1 MLRFLHFIKNGL
13 VFSLGITATLLTLN
27 YAFVDII
34 EKTERFTVVNELEAM
49 TDYLNQHLVGFELVA
64 GKWAYSPVVTSLF
77 DKNSSINR
85 KKLLKSGIFKKDD
98 IEFVALINNKS
109 EIFFSKQ
116 FDSNKNTFSTLAS
129 KIKYQISTSEFSKHL
144 KADEKSVVYIYSDN
158 VHMLATVP
166 VYLSENPEENVG
178 YLVVGRKVDEK
189 IVEVNNLLDISFT
202 AINLATNNDQ
212 ARVLSNLKDKKISHT
227 RTGLKV
233 ISRFLLHGIN
243 NKPVVIVSHTRE
255 AADTGEVVNIA
266 WLSLVIIIIVAVL
279 LGYTFWW
286 SKNRKLKKVVSL
298 LEKDI
303 QGVRIGTELSSRLS
317 RGGRGLLE
325 GVVTALNQKIGGF
338 EKSVVDNRKHNAE
351 IILNELPLEAYLKD
365 EDLKYIAVNE
375 KYCESMGF
383 NKEDII
389 GKSNG
394 DLGISDKLSSITKK
408 EKIVVDSKEQVIFE
422 EKSESKVKAD
432 VTFSVHL
439 IPFLNA
445 KGLVEGVVGVR
456 IDITDQKKSEN
467 EMELAVKVLENTVEG
482 FMVTNSERH
491 IVHVNAAYTEMT
503 GYKERELLGKVPL
516 LLQTESKSKTYQE
529 IQQKLEQE
537 GAWKGELWSSR
548 KDGSNYPEMIHIKAI
563 SNKRGVV
570 TNYFSMSKDITEE
583 KKMEKRLYEM
593 AHYDSLTGLPNRTLF
608 QDRLAQEI
616 IRCERNK
623 KNIGVLFLD
632 IDLFKSI
639 NDSLGHAAG
648 DELLKIIAT
657 RLQVTLRSADS
668 IARMGGDEFTILVT
682 DLATDYKKNIG
693 YIKSLSEKIIDVVNQ
708 PMELEGR
715 EISLTCSIGIAVY
728 PVDAES
734 VEDLLRSADSA
745 MYYAKSQGRRNYQFY
760 SKEFNASAVDRL
772 EKEIEFRSALKDGG
786 LQLYFQPQIDVI
798 TRHVVGAEALLRWEK
813 DGESILGPEKL
824 VILAEEIGLINELG
838 NWILKTACIE
848 CKSWMDSGHK
858 NLRVAVNLSTRQ
870 FRQKNLVEIVTG
882 ILEETGLPGRLLE
895 LEVTESALMES
906 VDYSVEMMAS
916 LSRKG
921 IRWSLDD
928 FGTGYSS
935 LNYLRNFPV
944 HVIKVDQ
951 SFVREIT
958 INPEDSAIVETII
971 DLAHRLHLT
980 VIAEGVENEE
990 QLKVLSR
997 MNCEQ
1002 VQGFYFS
1009 KPITKHEFVKYIDKT

>member
-1 MLRFLHFIKNGL
+1 MRLLHFLKLGL
-13 VFSLGITATLLTLN
+13 VFSIGISASLLTLN
-27 YAFVDII
+27 YAFMDII
-34 EKTERFTVVNELEAM
+34 EKTERFTVVNELEGINA
-49 TDYLNQHLVGFELVA
+49 YLNQQLTGFEVIANEWAQNPLV
-64 GKWAYSPVVTSLF
+64 KSLF
-77 DKNSSINR
+77 VKNSSKNR
-85 KKLLKSGIFKKDD
+85 KKLLRSGVFKKDA
-98 IEFVALINNKS
+98 IEFVVLININN
-109 EIFFSKQ
+109 EIIFSKQ
-116 FDSNKNTFSTLAS
+116 YDSKKNAFSKLSS
-129 KIKYQISTSEFSKHL
+129 KIKYQMSTSEFTRHL
-144 KADEKSVVYIYSDN
+144 KADEKNVAYIYSDN
-158 VHMLATVP
+158 VYMLGTVP
-166 VYLSENPEENVG
+166 VYLNVNTEESIG
-178 YLVVGRKVDEK
+178 YLVVGHKVDEK
-189 IVEVNNLLDISFT
+189 IVETNNLLDISFSAVNL
-202 AINLATNNDQ
+202 AINNEQN
-212 ARVLSNLKDKKISHT
+212 RILSNLKDKKISHT
-227 RTGLKV
+227 RTGSSV
-233 ISRFLLHGIN
+233 ISRFVLRDISD
-243 NKPVVIVSHTRE
+243 KPIVIVSHTRE
-255 AADTGEVVNIA
+255 TTNAGMVVKIA
-266 WLSLVIIIIVAVL
+266 WLSLIVIIVVAML
-279 LGYTFWW
+279 LAYIFWW
-286 SKNRKLKKVVSL
+286 SKKRKLKNVVDL

-303 QGVRIGTELSSRLS
+303 QEVRIGAELSSRLS
-317 RGGRGLLE
+317 REGRGLLE

-365 EDLKYIAVNE
+365 AGLKYIAVNE
-375 KYCESMGF
+375 KYCESMGL
-383 NKEDII
+383 NKENII
-389 GKSNG
+389 GKSNEN
-394 DLGISDKLSSITKK
+394 LGFSNELASISEK
-408 EKIVVDSKEQVIFE
+408 EKIVVDSKEQMIFE
-422 EKSESKVKAD
+422 EKLGSKVKGF
-432 VTFSVHL
+432 VTYSVHL

-456 IDITDQKKSEN
+456 IDISDQKNAEV
-467 EMELAVKVLENTVEG
+467 EMEMAVKVLENTVEG
-482 FMVTNSERH
+482 FMVTNSDRH
-491 IVHVNAAYTEMT
+491 IVHVNSAYTEMT

-516 LLQTESKSKTYQE
+516 LLQAESKSKTYQE

-537 GAWKGELWSSR
+537 GTWKGELWSSR
-548 KDGSNYPEMIHIKAI
+548 KDGSSYPEMIHIKAI
-563 SNKRGVV
+563 CNKQGEV

-616 IRCERNK
+616 TRCKRNK
-623 KNIGVLFLD
+623 KHIGVLFLD
-632 IDLFKSI
+632 LDMFKSI

-682 DLATDYKKNIG
+682 ELATDYKKNIG
-693 YIKSLSEKIIDVVNQ
+693 YLKSLSEKIIDVINQ

-715 EISLTCSIGIAVY
+715 EISVTSSIGIAVY
-728 PVDAES
+728 PVDAHS
-734 VEDLLRSADSA
+734 VDDLLRNADSA

-760 SKEFNASAVDRL
+760 SKEFNAAAVDRL

-798 TRHVVGAEALLRWEK
+798 TRHVVGAEALLRWK
-813 DGESILGPEKL
+813 KNGENILGPEKL
-824 VILAEEIGLINELG
+824 IILAEEIGLIDELG
-838 NWILKTACIE
+838 NWILKTACTE
-848 CKSWMDSGHK
+848 CKKWLDSGHK

-906 VDYSVEMMAS
+906 VEYSVEMMAD

-935 LNYLRNFPV
+935 LNYLREFPV
-944 HVIKVDQ
+944 HVLKVDQ

-1002 VQGFYFS
+1002 VQGYYFS
-1009 KPITKHEFVKYIDKT
+1009 KPITKQEFIKYIDKI